1 LKTKRKA
8 FDVVMAIRRL
18 EEERKIVIA
27 EMAKHWKSLSTRA
40 DTLKEMSC
48 RFSSEPLQSTYLSNM
63 LEYYTVHCYA
73 YFFPEISNVAVI
85 FFVLLP

>member
-1 LKTKRKA
+1 MFHNCIPDTVDLKTKRKA

-18 EEERKIVIA
+18 EEEKKIVLS

-48 RFSSEPLQSTYLSNM
+48 QLSSEALKSTYLSN
-63 LEYYTVHCYA
+63 
-73 YFFPEISNVAVI
+73 
-85 FFVLLP
+85 VL